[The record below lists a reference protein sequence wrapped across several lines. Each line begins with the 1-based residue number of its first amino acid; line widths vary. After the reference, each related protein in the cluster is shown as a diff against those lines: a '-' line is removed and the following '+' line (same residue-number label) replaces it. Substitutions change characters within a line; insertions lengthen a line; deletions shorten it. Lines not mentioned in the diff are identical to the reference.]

1 MGSGPGGASLEL
13 GAKVPLVLLDPLA
26 GGNSPGA
33 QAAEDTEGMKA
44 AVALALLHQRPFFRR
59 ALTDVLN

>member
-1 MGSGPGGASLEL
+1 MGWGGASLEL
-13 GAKVPLVLLDPLA
+13 GVKVPLVLFDPLA

-33 QAAEDTEGMKA
+33 QAAEDAEGMKA
-44 AVALALLHQRPFFRR
+44 AVALLALLHQRPFFRR

>member
-1 MGSGPGGASLEL
+1 M
-13 GAKVPLVLLDPLA
+13 KVPLVLFDPLA

-33 QAAEDTEGMKA
+33 QAAEDAEGMKA
-44 AVALALLHQRPFFRR
+44 AVALLALLHQRPFFRR